1 MAGDECNGKKNISK
15 NNSFSI
21 FIQPQL
27 TSFTGL
33 STFFTASF
41 TSATGFILNIIYF
54 SALSNSIST
63 HPVRKDFNLFFW
75 PGAADYNMGFKGF
88 SLVKFC

>member
-1 MAGDECNGKKNISK
+1 MAGDECKGKKSISK

-33 STFFTASF
+33 FTFFTPLF
-41 TSATGFILNIIYF
+41 TAIPWFILNLIYF
-54 SALSNSIST
+54 LALSNSIST
-63 HPVRKDFNLFFW
+63 HPVRKDFGLFFW